1 MQAND
6 QLPLKQW
13 AEQLTQA
20 RQARSLNQMELARE
34 LLFSPAQMR
43 CIESGTLDAFH
54 GTGYYLRAVEKYA
67 NHLQLTLDP
76 PITALTLTDS
86 QLALKRFKSS
96 AHASSL
102 AKRHA
107 NLETA
112 DKMPSSSRRTRL
124 GIVLVAVIATLV
136 SAGVWLSL
144 TEGWP
149 GLTSPETQSPE
160 PKVAS
165 STDRN
170 VAPANIKVAADTGA
184 TSNPVSA
191 SESGALLPPVN
202 MSPTEQPAIQT
213 QSQTSLSVSAT
224 QSSQTSPPENL
235 ALQNTGSTPQA
246 TQTSPQS
253 AAAQSP
259 DLIKASFLADCWV
272 EVRYLDGRIDQAIY
286 KTGQSIE
293 IAAKDV
299 AKLTFGN
306 ASGVQATRK
315 GKPFDIMTFTKGR
328 GNVARIS
335 ESDLN

>member
-43 CIESGTLDAFH
+43 CIESGTIDAFH

-112 DKMPSSSRRTRL
+112 DKMPSSSRRTRV

-136 SAGVWLSL
+136 GAGVWLSL
-144 TEGWP
+144 SEGWP
-149 GLTSPETQSPE
+149 GLTSPETQTSE
-160 PKVAS
+160 QKA
-165 STDRN
+165 
-170 VAPANIKVAADTGA
+170 APSIDNKADPTNIKVTADTG
-184 TSNPVSA
+184 TTTNSLTA
-191 SESGALLPPVN
+191 SGSSTLPPLTN
-202 MSPTEQPAIQT
+202 TTRTEQPTIQT
-213 QSQTSLSVSAT
+213 EPQPSPSANPAQSNQTST
-224 QSSQTSPPENL
+224 PENL
-235 ALQNTGSTPQA
+235 TAQNTGSHVPATP
-246 TQTSPQS
+246 TSAPN

-293 IAAKDV
+293 IASKDV

-306 ASGVQATRK
+306 ASGVQATRR

-328 GNVARIS
+328 GSVARIS